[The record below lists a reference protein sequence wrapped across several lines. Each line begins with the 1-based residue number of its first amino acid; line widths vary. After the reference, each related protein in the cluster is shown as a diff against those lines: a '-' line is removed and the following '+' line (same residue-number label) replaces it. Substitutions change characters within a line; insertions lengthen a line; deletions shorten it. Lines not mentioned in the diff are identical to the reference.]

1 MIWSMS
7 PSIWTWQLKSKK
19 VILER
24 PKSLHIKNYKHNW
37 IKKIQCETKNI
48 NGYKL
53 ERPPKLIYLQPIR
66 GHLQIGMFSL
76 VHPLLFKGSVEYVM
90 SIDKES
96 CMDWKLLSSTNR
108 KASLFA
114 LTPSWLIAKHWCSSW
129 LLVDQLWSKVYL
141 NNSPLVTSFTGR
153 ILFMYVW
160 WWNPVWI
167 AKSHINPLSTRIFI
181 QSILSLF
188 FLLSLSLSFSLSLL
202 LFLSFFLPLS
212 SSLPYSLSFSFLF
225 CPHVKQTF
233 WI

>member
-1 MIWSMS
+1 
-7 PSIWTWQLKSKK
+7 
-19 VILER
+19 
-24 PKSLHIKNYKHNW
+24 
-37 IKKIQCETKNI
+37 
-48 NGYKL
+48 
-53 ERPPKLIYLQPIR
+53 
-66 GHLQIGMFSL
+66 
-76 VHPLLFKGSVEYVM
+76 
-90 SIDKES
+90 
-96 CMDWKLLSSTNR
+96 MDWKLLSSTNR

-188 FLLSLSLSFSLSLL
+188 FLLSLFLSLSFFSSSLLSSSLFSSLFSFLLSVSFYSISSSLPFSLSFSALMSNKHFESRHFYYSTSESIFSNL
-202 LFLSFFLPLS
+202 LFQQK
-212 SSLPYSLSFSFLF
+212 SFLILF
-225 CPHVKQTF
+225 KRSLRLKTNKKNLCFFVEILIDLFKLLRIF
-233 WI
+233 KKDKIMFILD